1 MSHGTRP
8 LLRAA
13 VALVWATAVWVALWG
28 QLTTANVMWGLV
40 LGAVTLRA
48 VPLSRTPHRVPIRPL
63 RILQALGFFLWS
75 LVKSS
80 VEVAWEV
87 VTPHNRIEE
96 GIIEVALRTRSRGLI
111 TVIANAISLTPGTLT
126 LEARPDP
133 PTLWVHVLHL
143 GDIDDARAQVRR
155 LESVMLAAF
164 GDDEEVG

>member
-1 MSHGTRP
+1 MRP
-8 LLRAA
+8 SLRAC
-13 VALVWATAVWVALWG
+13 VALVWATLVWVALWG
-28 QLTTANVMWGLV
+28 RVTTANVVWGLV

-48 VPLSRTPHRVPIRPL
+48 VPLSDTPHQVPIRPL
-63 RILQALGFFLWS
+63 RIVQALGFFLWS
-75 LVKSS
+75 LVRSS

-87 VTPHNRIEE
+87 VTPRSRIEE

-143 GDIDDARAQVRR
+143 GDMEDARAQVTR
-155 LESVMLAAF
+155 LETVVLSAF
-164 GDDEEVG
+164 GDDEEESQ

>member
-1 MSHGTRP
+1 MSGRTQP
-8 LLRAA
+8 MLRGGAVLAWAA
-13 VALVWATAVWVALWG
+13 LVWVALWG
-28 QLTTANVMWGLV
+28 SLSTANVVWGLV
-40 LGAVTLRA
+40 LGAATLWT

-80 VEVAWEV
+80 LEVAWEI
-87 VTPHNRIEE
+87 VTPRNRIEE

-111 TVIANAISLTPGTLT
+111 TVIGNAISLTPGTLT

-143 GDIDDARAQVRR
+143 GDIEDARAQVRR
-155 LESVMLAAF
+155 MESVMLAAF